1 VAAGESFILIDG
13 ETFGGT
19 VGAGRLRLPF
29 LEKDGR
35 YWGTASDDQHAITEL
50 ERLRATGA
58 RFLAVA
64 WPGFWWLEH

>member
-1 VAAGESFILIDG
+1 LEQHIRRDVAAGESFILIDG

-50 ERLRATGA
+50 ERLRATGRGSGEA
-58 RFLAVA
+58 AS
-64 WPGFWWLEH
+64 